1 MLGNKLDA
9 NNTIILYIKKL
20 TKQLHKTASN
30 NIGFIKKLLLNNFI
44 PTFII
49 MVLIFSY
56 KSP

>member
-30 NIGFIKKLLLNNFI
+30 IGFIKKLLLNNFI

>member
-20 TKQLHKTASN
+20 TKQLHKTAST
-30 NIGFIKKLLLNNFI
+30 IGFIKKILLNNFI

>member
-9 NNTIILYIKKL
+9 NNTIILCIKKL
-20 TKQLHKTASN
+20 TKQLHKTAST
-30 NIGFIKKLLLNNFI
+30 IGFIKKLLLNNFI